1 MTNAKASSSGC
12 IISSKINMMI
22 LNDIV
27 ITVAECDVCQE
38 FVGFK
43 KRIHDDH
50 RWNACIC
57 HKAFYACEKTA
68 GSAKF
73 HR

>member
-1 MTNAKASSSGC
+1 
-12 IISSKINMMI
+12 MMI

-43 KRIHDDH
+43 KRIHGDH
-50 RWNACIC
+50 RSNACIC